1 MSVPSTGPQAT
12 PTAVTAVPA
21 RNLRTA
27 KLRTQVVDSLRQRLK
42 DHEWT
47 EGHKLPTEAELAS
60 EYGVSRS
67 TIRSALDRLES
78 QGLTITRH
86 GRGTFVS
93 PFGSAITA
101 GLQELQSMTDTIR
114 AHGMEPHIE
123 FHDSRF
129 REATEDEAKALDLE
143 PGVRVLATDRLIMA
157 DDVQVAFSYEIIPAT
172 LLPAGLEAEA
182 LSGSLFA
189 LLDQVGI
196 SPTTAVAEIHAAS
209 GADIG
214 WGDREPDQVYVYL
227 RQVHYEADASPVI
240 YSRTYFLEGRFQF
253 SILRVR

>member
-1 MSVPSTGPQAT
+1 MSEVDAGMKASTAT
-12 PTAVTAVPA
+12 TPPA

-27 KLRTQVVDSLRQRLK
+27 KLRTQVVEDLRQRLRAQ
-42 DHEWT
+42 EWVN
-47 EGHKLPTEAELAS
+47 GQKLPTEAELAS

-67 TIRSALDRLES
+67 TIRSALDRLET

-114 AHGMEPHIE
+114 AHGMDPHIE

-129 REATEDEAKALDLE
+129 RAATEDEANALGLE
-143 PGVRVLATDRLIMA
+143 AGERVLATERLINA
-157 DDVQVAFSYEIIPAT
+157 DDIQVAFSYEVIPAT
-172 LLPAGLEAEA
+172 FLPAGLDAA
-182 LSGSLFA
+182 GLFGSLFSM
-189 LLDQVGI
+189 LDDVGV
-196 SPTTAVAEIHAAS
+196 SPSTAVAEIHAAS
-209 GADIG
+209 GSDIG
-214 WGDREPDQVYVYL
+214 WGDRKPDQVYVYL
-227 RQVHYEADASPVI
+227 RQIHYEADANPVI

>member
-1 MSVPSTGPQAT
+1 MSAINAGAKASSTKT
-12 PTAVTAVPA
+12 PPV

-27 KLRTQVVDSLRQRLK
+27 KLRTQVVENLRQRLK
-42 DHEWT
+42 DHEWV
-47 EGHKLPTEAELAS
+47 EGQKLPTEAELAA

-114 AHGMEPHIE
+114 AHGMDPHIE
-123 FHDSRF
+123 FHDVRF
-129 REATEDEAKALDLE
+129 REATEDEAKALGLDA
-143 PGVRVLATDRLIMA
+143 GARVLATERLIKA
-157 DDVQVAFSYEIIPAT
+157 DDVQVAFSYEAIPAS
-172 LLPAGLEAEA
+172 LLPTGLDTES
-182 LSGSLFA
+182 LTGSLFA
-189 LLDQVGI
+189 MFDDAGI
-196 SPTTAVAEIHAAS
+196 APSTAVAEIHAAS
-209 GADIG
+209 GAEIG
-214 WGDREPDQVYVYL
+214 WGERKEGQVYVYL
-227 RQVHYEADASPVI
+227 RQIHYEADASPVM